1 MTDVTV
7 YTEAERQVLSAM
19 MHGGAEAATEHL
31 TPRDFYSP
39 RHATLY
45 DHILELWGG
54 GEPTDPPALLKR
66 LADRGELTNSTTAPY
81 LHDLWAL
88 EGEPLQVG
96 YYARI
101 VLDGADQRRAA
112 ETAAKLAQAATITD
126 ADVRREKIGAI
137 LDSLRVD
144 QDATAGPDSWT
155 PVDLGPY
162 LDGTIVRPE
171 PNIGIVRVDG
181 LQLLYPGKEHSVIGE
196 MESGKSWFSLACVA
210 AELMSNRTVVYV
222 HFEEDDPG
230 DTVDR
235 LRLLGVPAYQIRTQF
250 AFIGPHAPATPER
263 IAKLAARRPSL
274 VVLDGQNEGMI
285 LHGQEIRE
293 EGGAGEFRNLLIK
306 PWTAVGAAVL
316 ACDHVVKNG
325 DDRGRYAIG
334 SVHKG
339 NALNGSLIVLEN
351 AEPFGRGERGVSRVY
366 VVKDRP
372 GHIRRHGQKTK
383 TPGKTYLGMLVVDD
397 TRRWRD
403 ELDLSWSAPA
413 DAAPEAEVDKRDP
426 YAEAKA
432 KILDVLAGQ
441 PEQSV
446 GSMRKLEALVREGG
460 YVFGR
465 GALAEPV
472 EGLVVTGVLEEVP
485 GRRGATGYRIKA
497 TQEAGATDPPAQSSL
512 PI

>member
-1 MTDVTV
+1 
-7 YTEAERQVLSAM
+7 
-19 MHGGAEAATEHL
+19 
-31 TPRDFYSP
+31 
-39 RHATLY
+39 
-45 DHILELWGG
+45 
-54 GEPTDPPALLKR
+54 
-66 LADRGELTNSTTAPY
+66 
-81 LHDLWAL
+81 
-88 EGEPLQVG
+88 
-96 YYARI
+96 
-101 VLDGADQRRAA
+101 
-112 ETAAKLAQAATITD
+112 
-126 ADVRREKIGAI
+126 
-137 LDSLRVD
+137 
-144 QDATAGPDSWT
+144 
-155 PVDLGPY
+155 
-162 LDGTIVRPE
+162 
-171 PNIGIVRVDG
+171 
-181 LQLLYPGKEHSVIGE
+181 
-196 MESGKSWFSLACVA
+196 
-210 AELMSNRTVVYV
+210 VVYV

-235 LRLLGVPAYQIRTQF
+235 LRLLGVPAYQIRSQF

-403 ELDLSWSAPA
+403 ELDLSWTAPA
-413 DAAPEAEVDKRDP
+413 DTTPEAEVDKRDP
-426 YAEAKA
+426 YAEAKKA
-432 KILDVLAGQ
+432 ILEVIAAQ

-446 GSMRKLEALVREGG
+446 ESGRKLEALMKEAGFKLQKG
-460 YVFGR
+460 SLN
-465 GALAEPV
+465 APCD
-472 EGLVVTGVLEEVP
+472 GLVVTGRLEEIP
-485 GRRGATGYRIKA
+485 GKRGGTGYRIVPVEPENPEPSTA
-497 TQEAGATDPPAQSSL
+497 PPPDLFSTGDRDPV
-512 PI
+512 